1 MTSRY
6 LKTLALAAAASL
18 AAVPTVRADLASKAA
33 QETAEFVLKTF
44 GRKALTEGTE
54 TFAERITQSAL
65 RHGDDV
71 INAVRR
77 VGPSALSLADEAGE
91 QAPRLLRLLSKHGD
105 DAAVWIARRPVG
117 MKLLSQ
123 YGDDAAE
130 VLIKHKGLAEP
141 MLEKLGVP
149 AVNALG
155 AIAPR
160 GGRRLAMMS
169 EAGELAAIGR
179 TPELMQVI
187 TRHGD
192 AAMDFIWRNKGALAV
207 GTSLT
212 AFLASPKAFIDG
224 TNQLAGTIGDAAVK
238 PLVQE
243 TGRAISSLIWAVL
256 VLVVG
261 VPAAGIYLAAKH
273 PKLAGDMAKG
283 LLAMQGEASPVTAT
297 SDDLK
302 EKTDA
307 ASSIP

>member
-1 MTSRY
+1 MTIRHM
-6 LKTLALAAAASL
+6 KTLALATVVCL
-18 AAVPTVRADLASKAA
+18 VAVPTVRADLASKAA
-33 QETAEFVLKTF
+33 KETAEYVLKKF
-44 GRKALTEGTE
+44 GGKALTEGTE

-77 VGPSALSLADEAGE
+77 VGPSALSLADDAGE
-91 QAPRLLRLLSKHGD
+91 QAPKLLRLLSKHGD
-105 DAAVWIARRPVG
+105 DAAVWVARRPVG
-117 MKLLSQ
+117 MKLLAK

-130 VLIKHKGLAEP
+130 VLIRHKGLAETV
-141 MLEKLGVP
+141 LEKLGAP

-155 AIAPR
+155 AIGPR
-160 GGRRLAMMS
+160 GGRRLAMMA
-169 EAGELAAIGR
+169 EGGELAALGS

-212 AFLASPKAFIDG
+212 AFLAKPEAFIDG
-224 TNQLAGTIGDAAVK
+224 TNQLASTVGDAVVK

-256 VLVVG
+256 VLIVG
-261 VPAAGIYLAAKH
+261 VPAAGIYLVVKN
-273 PKLAGDMAKG
+273 PKLATEMAKG
-283 LLAMQGEASPVTAT
+283 LLAMRAKGRR
-297 SDDLK
+297 
-302 EKTDA
+302 
-307 ASSIP
+307 